1 MLCVY
6 KLAVPGTPGTFDTDA
21 LVRALGPTISLEV
34 DSLGPKLGYSLV
46 IAWLELG

>member
-1 MLCVY
+1 MAL
-6 KLAVPGTPGTFDTDA
+6 PGAPGTFDTDTPT
-21 LVRALGPTISLEV
+21 RALGPTISLEV